1 MQGSETIV
9 YDSINIMVGTCHIY
23 QNAQNMQP
31 LDDND
36 TLMLRFSCKK
46 RTAVAGDDD
55 SGGGCACV
63 RAVGIWELNFL
74 LHFAVNLK
82 LL

>member
-1 MQGSETIV
+1 
-9 YDSINIMVGTCHIY
+9 
-23 QNAQNMQP
+23 MQP

-74 LHFAVNLK
+74 LHFALNLK